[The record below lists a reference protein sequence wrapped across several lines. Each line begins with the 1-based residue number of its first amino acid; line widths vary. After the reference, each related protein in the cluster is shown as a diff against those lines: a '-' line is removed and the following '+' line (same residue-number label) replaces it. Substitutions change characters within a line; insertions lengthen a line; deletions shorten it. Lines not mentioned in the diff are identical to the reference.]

1 MADVDKNAWY
11 PVGGNGGIPSDCF
24 DSSVINRRRIKV
36 DNGNADGGGIS
47 SLGETIVAEKM
58 PVVQITAQSGF
69 TNKILPLSLNGGSYS
84 SSDAMFSVSSGTN
97 QNSVAAVLSQ
107 KEISARAGQS
117 ICCIFS
123 AIFSDGIIGNTQQA
137 GLITSETAFAFGF
150 DGVDFGILHAKDGA
164 LEIRDLTITSS
175 PVAPENATVTLDGIA
190 YVIPITNTSI
200 NQNAYE
206 IATYLD
212 ANQTRYRA
220 TSNTNKVTVL
230 AQLPEL
236 GSGAFSFSSATAAAS
251 FTQIQDAS
259 PGTNTWYKKEDWNV
273 RPDFN
278 IDKTKG
284 NVYKIQYAF
293 TGFDGIEFFI
303 KNYETND
310 FELVH
315 VIRYGNSNISPSSK
329 NPIFRCGWATRNYA
343 NTTSVTV
350 KGASISAANEG
361 MRIYDYDSVGI
372 SNSLNIGTA
381 LIDYNV
387 ITLRVRRVFN
397 NTVNR
402 SKSLAIALNLTTES
416 TKTTK
421 FKIIKN
427 PIVATGGYLNFS
439 YANNST
445 SLIEV
450 AKNLVQITGGQ
461 VLGEYDTLLDKEI
474 DLSKIL
480 VQLSVGDVY
489 AVTAQVKNGATGDVS
504 AIINL
509 RDDL

>member
-1 MADVDKNAWY
+1 
-11 PVGGNGGIPSDCF
+11 
-24 DSSVINRRRIKV
+24 
-36 DNGNADGGGIS
+36 
-47 SLGETIVAEKM
+47 
-58 PVVQITAQSGF
+58 
-69 TNKILPLSLNGGSYS
+69 
-84 SSDAMFSVSSGTN
+84 
-97 QNSVAAVLSQ
+97 
-107 KEISARAGQS
+107 
-117 ICCIFS
+117 
-123 AIFSDGIIGNTQQA
+123 
-137 GLITSETAFAFGF
+137 
-150 DGVDFGILHAKDGA
+150 
-164 LEIRDLTITSS
+164 
-175 PVAPENATVTLDGIA
+175 
-190 YVIPITNTSI
+190 
-200 NQNAYE
+200 
-206 IATYLD
+206 
-212 ANQTRYRA
+212 
-220 TSNTNKVTVL
+220 
-230 AQLPEL
+230 
-236 GSGAFSFSSATAAAS
+236 
-251 FTQIQDAS
+251 
-259 PGTNTWYKKEDWNV
+259 
-273 RPDFN
+273 
-278 IDKTKG
+278 
-284 NVYKIQYAF
+284 
-293 TGFDGIEFFI
+293 
-303 KNYETND
+303 
-310 FELVH
+310 
-315 VIRYGNSNISPSSK
+315 
-329 NPIFRCGWATRNYA
+329 
-343 NTTSVTV
+343 VTV